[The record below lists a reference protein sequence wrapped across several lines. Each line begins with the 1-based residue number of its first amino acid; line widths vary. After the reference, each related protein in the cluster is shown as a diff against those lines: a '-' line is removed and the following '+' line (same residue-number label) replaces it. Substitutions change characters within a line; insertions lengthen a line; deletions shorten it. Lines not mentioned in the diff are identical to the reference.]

1 MVVLVID
8 QYDWFSN
15 FPLSGCRFQ
24 PGTFMSAG
32 PFAVPSVIVAMLVW
46 LIAYREIVEH
56 HSSRS
61 TIWQRRVLLWATVLG
76 AAPLFLLLTLANF
89 DRMSFRAAMGDIVV
103 IGLGP
108 MLASFVGAY
117 VFVRAAER
125 RLGQRVAY
133 AE

>member
-1 MVVLVID
+1 
-8 QYDWFSN
+8 
-15 FPLSGCRFQ
+15 
-24 PGTFMSAG
+24 MSAG

-46 LIAYREIVEH
+46 LIAHREIIEH

-61 TIWQRRVLLWATVLG
+61 KIWQRRVLLWATVLG

-125 RLGQRVAY
+125 RLGQRY
-133 AE
+133 GYD